1 MKFSKSIIWL
11 GIMLSLSIVIF
22 SSCSHDMNHREI
34 DEINFVLVMGID
46 YDGEQYTITTVHS
59 LGIGEGVD
67 EPKEEITEGSGK
79 TPYEAFQALRLKNKK
94 TVSVANIGYIL
105 LGEQAAKQ
113 GLGEALDYFSRE
125 QSIKMESLV
134 YVTMNKKAADF
145 IQEAKDR
152 EQMINE
158 DLETMEEKQ
167 SELVTRNDNTLVN
180 VFNEMFQTNSS
191 VLLPYLV
198 SEENIFILRGYSVFD
213 QLKLKD
219 YLDEDT
225 SSGINFVKGIIRE
238 YPIYLED
245 KVGLELSFSSTKKK
259 SKLDSSQV
267 TVEIHID
274 FETMIKEVSLTGNV
288 FTMDRLQELT
298 DEQNQYVYDIVKRA
312 VDYSKTTG
320 LDIMNIARLVEN
332 QHYRQWEELEKTWKD
347 SIATVDYDII
357 VNSKISKSFILGNE
371 K

>member
-1 MKFSKSIIWL
+1 MKIRRS
-11 GIMLSLSIVIF
+11 IMLGMIISFSIFIF

-34 DEINFVLVMGID
+34 DEISFVLVMGID
-46 YDGEQYTITTVHS
+46 YDGKEYTITTVHS

-67 EPKEEITEGSGK
+67 QPKEEITEGSGK

-94 TVSVANIGYIL
+94 TTSIANIGYIL
-105 LGEQAAKQ
+105 LGEQAARQ
-113 GLGEALDYFSRE
+113 GLGDALDYFSRE

-134 YVTMNKKAADF
+134 YVTKNQKAADF
-145 IQEAKDR
+145 IKEAKDK
-152 EQMINE
+152 EQRIHE
-158 DLETMEEKQ
+158 DLETMEDKQ

-191 VLLPYLV
+191 VLLPYLL
-198 SEENIFILRGYSVFD
+198 SEDNIFIIRGYAVFD

-245 KVGLELSFSSTKKK
+245 KVGLELSYSSTKKK
-259 SKLDSSQV
+259 SKVELSTV

-274 FETMIKEVSLTGNV
+274 FETMIKEVSRTGNA
-288 FTMDRLQELT
+288 FTREALEELT
-298 DEQNQYVYDIVKRA
+298 EEQNQYVYDIVKRA
-312 VDYSKTTG
+312 VDYSKNTG

-332 QHYRQWEELEKTWKD
+332 QHYKQWGELEKTWKD

-357 VNSKISKSFILGNE
+357 INSKISKSFILGNE